1 MLVGEC
7 GGGGGE
13 PSARVG
19 PDHREQLGGIS
30 CPIRATL
37 GAGTRLRWG
46 EGGRKSHAEEEHMLT
61 AFLPRAELLVT
72 QLHLAR
78 GRALPRSGAG
88 RREG

>member
-37 GAGTRLRWG
+37 GAGIRLRW
-46 EGGRKSHAEEEHMLT
+46 EEEPMAEEEHMLT
-61 AFLPRAELLVT
+61 AFLLRTELPVT